1 MQELITFRVSN
12 KEEGEAAAGR
22 GAARGEIV
30 IPQVSK
36 KRATPTTTP
45 RAESDGMMGWIS
57 AFANAVSHTIL
68 NSPLGRT
75 AAARA
80 AKSPTSS
87 SLAKDFSIYNRDDM
101 TRRILLAHKFILDN
115 LDWG

>member
-12 KEEGEAAAGR
+12 KEERKAAGR

-36 KRATPTTTP
+36 KRATPTTTL
-45 RAESDGMMGWIS
+45 RAESDGMGWIS
-57 AFANAVSHTIL
+57 ALANAVSHTIL

-101 TRRILLAHKFILDN
+101 TRRILLAHKFILDD

>member
-12 KEEGEAAAGR
+12 KEEGKAAAAGR

-36 KRATPTTTP
+36 KRATPTTL
-45 RAESDGMMGWIS
+45 RAESDGMGWIS
-57 AFANAVSHTIL
+57 ALANAVSHTIL

-101 TRRILLAHKFILDN
+101 TRRILLAHKFILDD

>member
-12 KEEGEAAAGR
+12 KEEGEAAGR

-36 KRATPTTTP
+36 KRATP
-45 RAESDGMMGWIS
+45 RAESDGMGWIS
-57 AFANAVSHTIL
+57 ALANAVSHTIL

-101 TRRILLAHKFILDN
+101 TRRILLAHKFILDD